1 MEIFN
6 NEFLQGLINEEFADY
21 YIYKYEAEHFYN
33 KILNGKEISN
43 VFLEFSKDEIRH
55 IERINKIFKTEIHPV
70 KRIIPKI
77 KNLRETL
84 KMHIVR
90 EGKAIKIYKAI
101 KELLLVYDNLDVD
114 ILDEIISEE
123 EKHYNL
129 VKKYL
134 LLIK

>member
-1 MEIFN
+1 MGIFR
-6 NEFLQGLINEEFADY
+6 NEFIQGLINEEFADY

-33 KILNGKEISN
+33 KILKGKEISE

-55 IERINKIFKTEIHPV
+55 IERINKIFGTEIRPV

-77 KNLRETL
+77 TSLRETL
-84 KMHIVR
+84 KIHIIR
-90 EGKAIKIYKAI
+90 EGKAVKMYKAI
-101 KELLLVYDNLDVD
+101 KELLLVYDNLDID

-134 LLIK
+134 LLIN